1 MAATRA
7 RRLLSSRGWRCGD
20 DQWADLICSKA
31 DSCMAGNEL
40 RKLIRIAS
48 VNLANQAWEKIPAIF
63 EAANLDRQSIP
74 YP

>member
-1 MAATRA
+1 
-7 RRLLSSRGWRCGD
+7 
-20 DQWADLICSKA
+20 
-31 DSCMAGNEL
+31 MAGNEL